1 MLGAIRYQANVAVL
15 HTDASVLPSRP
26 KAWAAWNYER
36 AASAAQEST
45 RVCLHYLLNRL
56 QPLPFEQPVVV
67 SLNPVSTI
75 APKLILGQYD
85 YAHPVFDLAAIEAQK
100 RMPQLQGQQHTW
112 FAGAWMG
119 YGFHEDG
126 LKAGLSVAR
135 ALLARMAQGGGAQA
149 AMYQNAESQAA
160 P

>member
-1 MLGAIRYQANVAVL
+1 
-15 HTDASVLPSRP
+15 
-26 KAWAAWNYER
+26 
-36 AASAAQEST
+36 
-45 RVCLHYLLNRL
+45 
-56 QPLPFEQPVVV
+56 
-67 SLNPVSTI
+67 LNPVSPI
-75 APKLILGQYD
+75 EPGRILGQYD

-135 ALLARMAQGGGAQA
+135 ALLSRIGQGGGAQA
-149 AMYQNAESQAA
+149 ALYQSAT
-160 P
+160 